1 MREIILDT
9 ETTGF
14 NPEDGHRIIEIGAL
28 EVVNRLP
35 TGRTFHKYVNPER
48 EIDASA
54 IRVHGIT
61 NEKVADMP
69 LFHEVAEELLDF
81 MADSPL
87 VAHNARFDINFL
99 NHEFRWASLPELAN
113 DIVDTLTI
121 AREKFPGSQ
130 VSLDALCRRFEV
142 DLSGRTLH
150 GALLDAE
157 LLATVYLELTGG
169 QQPALSL
176 AADDAS
182 DEDLSGKYKK
192 TNPRAPR
199 NFTLPASELEAHS
212 GFVAEIENNL
222 WGIQAKPTQK

>member
-14 NPEDGHRIIEIGAL
+14 NPEDGHRIVEIGAI

-35 TGRTFHKYVNPER
+35 TGRSYHQYINPER

-61 NEKVADMP
+61 NEKVSGMP
-69 LFHEVAEELLDF
+69 IFGEVAAALLEF
-81 MADSPL
+81 VADSPI
-87 VAHNARFDINFL
+87 VAHNAQFDIRFL
-99 NHEFRWASLPELAN
+99 NHELKLADFDELAN

-142 DLSGRTLH
+142 DLSGRTFH
-150 GALLDAE
+150 GALLDAQ
-157 LLATVYLELTGG
+157 LLAAVYLELTGG
-169 QQPALSL
+169 QQPILSFDEDADGVSTTKYKLTEPRPMRSFAVTEEEL
-176 AADDAS
+176 AAHTKFIDQIK
-182 DEDLSGKYKK
+182 G
-192 TNPRAPR
+192 
-199 NFTLPASELEAHS
+199 
-212 GFVAEIENNL
+212 NL
-222 WGIQAKPTQK
+222 WGNL